1 MRLFRER
8 EWLTLTEEGTW
19 VPNTPLEKLP
29 LLMVLN
35 VDSQFAKLDYR
46 LTRTMEELWAP
57 LEKCLDKTWGEITLG
72 DLVK

>member
-1 MRLFRER
+1 MRVFRER

-35 VDSQFAKLDYR
+35 VNQQFAKLDDT
-46 LTRTMEELWAP
+46 LMKTMEELWA
-57 LEKCLDKTWGEITLG
+57 LH
-72 DLVK
+72 